1 MKPDQTEGTGQN
13 IPEGADVGA
22 IAEEERRQNGSHRN
36 DFKQEKQQREK
47 IRMRKKEWSY
57 RAISYLQKRLRDGW
71 QLCTECPVPYRQGNH
86 RLT

>member
-36 DFKQEKQQREK
+36 DFSKRNS
-47 IRMRKKEWSY
+47 KE
-57 RAISYLQKRLRDGW
+57 RRL
-71 QLCTECPVPYRQGNH
+71 E
-86 RLT
+86 

>member
-1 MKPDQTEGTGQN
+1 MKPDQTEGTEQN

-47 IRMRKKEWSY
+47 IRMRKKE
-57 RAISYLQKRLRDGW
+57 
-71 QLCTECPVPYRQGNH
+71 
-86 RLT
+86 